1 MRKQHPLSKLTMQMR
16 KDMFQHYYGIIQ
28 QVSAI
33 IYQILEESQNR
44 IPVYSGNMSN
54 SWFVY
59 NTHSGAFG
67 IENGKF
73 FSPMAGMAFDPSAI
87 MSAGGSSVQVSSE
100 DFTIHVSKGGLRKQV
115 GRPKV
120 ARLRGEHNIYKT
132 WLAGRATDFFHYT
145 GMCGYTAYYTNIVSE
160 EPQEMRSS
168 GFSDFFDS
176 AVNANRTRIDAIFR
190 RSG

>member
-16 KDMFQHYYGIIQ
+16 RDMLQHYYNIIQ

-33 IYQILEESQNR
+33 IYQILEESQSR
-44 IPVYSGNMSN
+44 IPVYSGNMSK

-59 NTHSGAFG
+59 NTHSGSFG

-73 FSPMAGMAFDPSAI
+73 FSPMAGEAFDPSVI
-87 MSAGGSSVQVSSE
+87 MTDGGPSVQVSRE
-100 DFTIHVSKGGLRKQV
+100 GFTNSVTHRGLKKQV

-120 ARLRGEHNIYKT
+120 ARLRGDHSMYKT
-132 WLAGRATDFFHYT
+132 WLAGRATDFFYYT

-168 GFSDFFDS
+168 GYSDFFDS